1 MRVSYAVCREETFER
16 LKGDGH
22 LIQGRLYFIRDTGEI
37 FRGTS
42 STTAEQY
49 AYHLRVIGPDESF
62 PNPGKLNRIYVKPST
77 GRVRMWCAINGMET
91 YIDLSGSS
99 GSADLADVWEA
110 IGELNSRLEWK
121 TV

>member
-49 AYHLRVIGPDESF
+49 AYHLRVIGDEEDF
-62 PNPGKLNRIYVKPST
+62 PVTGKLNRIYVKPDEN
-77 GRVRMWCAINGMET
+77 RVRMWCAINGMET
-91 YIDLSGSS
+91 WIDLASSS
-99 GSADLADVWEA
+99 GSPDLVSVWTA
-110 IGELNSRLEWK
+110 IGKLNDCLQWK
-121 TV
+121 SV